1 MDLDILIAWVMA
13 LPLYNATPRPPEFAA
28 AIAVVALERAPDA
41 PEQLAATLD
50 LIAAHESRYHPL
62 ARGDGG
68 RSVGAYQTPKHR
80 TPATIAGQ
88 TRLAAQMLAEAA
100 RACPAHPLWA
110 YASGRCASSYAARG
124 MERAVAASL
133 AGAPV
138 LERDAVPALDLE
150 LAGLRLEP

>member
-1 MDLDILIAWVMA
+1 MDIDILIAWVAA
-13 LPLYNATPRPPEFAA
+13 LPLYDATPRPPEFAA
-28 AIAVVALERAPDA
+28 AIAVVALQRAPDA

-50 LIAAHESRYHPL
+50 LIAAHESRYHL
-62 ARGDGG
+62 TARGDGG
-68 RSVGAYQTPKHR
+68 RSVGAYQTPRHR

-100 RACPAHPLWA
+100 RACPLHPLWA
-110 YASGRCASSYAARG
+110 YASGRCAPSYAARG

-133 AGAPV
+133 AGAPA
-138 LERDAVPALDLE
+138 LERDAVPALELE